1 MNLLIENLLV
11 IGFSFLDMVVHF
23 QQAEV
28 LVAQVSQTCSS
39 TCCVQFS
46 KYKHGLDFWHM
57 ASGVLLGLGFN

>member
-28 LVAQVSQTCSS
+28 LVAQVSQTWSS
-39 TCCVQFS
+39 TCCVQF
-46 KYKHGLDFWHM
+46 
-57 ASGVLLGLGFN
+57 